1 MITVWWAQ
9 EIDPYGRIY
18 DSYNYQNKQRL
29 FRYTAFTRLV
39 LVMETHHVFC
49 DVRNEFLCT
58 NYIKLMFEGVREGH
72 AIAQVVSV
80 EFRIQSQILSGP
92 SP

>member
-1 MITVWWAQ
+1 VGLGVVGLGNRSLRVHLRFVQ
-9 EIDPYGRIY
+9 L
-18 DSYNYQNKQRL
+18 SKQRL
-29 FRYTAFTRLV
+29 FRYTAFIGSV
-39 LVMETHHVFC
+39 LVMGTRHVFC

-58 NYIKLMFEGVREGH
+58 NYIKLIFEGVREGH

-80 EFRIQSQILSGP
+80 EARIQSGIRSGR